1 MTRDDVTRMAR
12 EAGLKVGTNIS
23 GITLVGAPMEHG
35 LAHLTIDEL
44 KRFAALVEQH
54 LIQQGYRQCA
64 KGQRTTQYCGMLQD
78 AVLAEREACALV
90 CDANAE
96 ACNNNSM
103 LRDVLAGNAAAI
115 RARSKP

>member
-1 MTRDDVTRMAR
+1 MRRRHPRKEQDMTKL
-12 EAGLKVGTNIS
+12 EAWKAWCETAGTADLADKFALEMS
-23 GITLVGAPMEHG
+23 SHG
-35 LAHLTIDEL
+35 KAFSFAWDEAI
-44 KRFAALVEQH
+44 K
-54 LIQQGYRQCA
+54 
-64 KGQRTTQYCGMLQD
+64 
-78 AVLAEREACALV
+78 AEREACALV